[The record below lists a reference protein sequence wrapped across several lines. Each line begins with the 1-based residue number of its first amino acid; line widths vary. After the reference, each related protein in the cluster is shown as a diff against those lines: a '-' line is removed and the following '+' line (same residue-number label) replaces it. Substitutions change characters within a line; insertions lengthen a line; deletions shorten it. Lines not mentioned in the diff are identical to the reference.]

1 MRRICLLCICMMCML
16 CISGGARNRA
26 MKDVFINM
34 PDSLMPMIGEN
45 ARKDLVDFVEYK
57 MKAVVDNEWGGHTT
71 LSSLSA
77 SCLTLQEDAQGSVT
91 TQMGLLVK
99 GADTLI
105 CMVRTLNVPQPDSE
119 ILFYTMDWK
128 PLNADKFFSF
138 PRLKD
143 FTLGTASYTAV
154 GSPEYMQ
161 ITILEQ
167 AAGPLKLQVSLR
179 LDDNI
184 ADESAVSRPADVPTL
199 NYQWSG
205 TKFTLIQ

>member
-1 MRRICLLCICMMCML
+1 MRRICLLCICMMCLL

-26 MKDVFINM
+26 IKDVFIYM

-57 MKAVVDNEWGGHTT
+57 MKAVVDNEWGGRTT

-77 SCLTLQEDAQGSVT
+77 NCLTLQEDAQGSVV
-91 TQMGLLVK
+91 TQMALLTK

-105 CMVRTLNVPQPDSE
+105 CMVRTLNVPRPDSE
-119 ILFYTMDWK
+119 IHFYTTDWK
-128 PLNADKFFSF
+128 PLNADKFFSL
-138 PRLKD
+138 PKVKD
-143 FTLGTASYTAV
+143 FTLAQTPYTAE

-161 ITILEQ
+161 IAMQEQ

-179 LDDNI
+179 LDDNT
-184 ADESAVSRPADVPTL
+184 ADEAAVTQSASVPTL
-199 NYQWSG
+199 NYQWNG
-205 TKFTLIQ
+205 AKFTLIQ